1 MLQHVVVVFSAQWAF
16 SIFELN
22 IYNDIRDKLTRSI
35 ERCRYQATGSE
46 EVKVACT
53 HTGLLPESDPASVV
67 EFFTRTSIT
76 TAGGQFDFERCTRKM
91 FVQVNTVYVSYRLR
105 YLKQS
110 SGTDRFRHVCTFQ
123 CSYIETD
130 KPAVG
135 PARGLASSSPA
146 R

>member
-1 MLQHVVVVFSAQWAF
+1 MHT
-16 SIFELN
+16 
-22 IYNDIRDKLTRSI
+22 Y
-35 ERCRYQATGSE
+35 TGF
-46 EVKVACT
+46 
-53 HTGLLPESDPASVV
+53 LPESDPASVV
-67 EFFTRTSIT
+67 EFFIRTSIT

-91 FVQVNTVYVSYRLR
+91 FVQVNTVYFSYR

-110 SGTDRFRHVCTFQ
+110 SGTDRFRHVCKFQ

-130 KPAVG
+130 KPAAG